1 MVADAEPEV
10 AQPLG
15 FAEIVISRPAGP
27 IKILFERLD
36 QRIKAWIQNR
46 TVVEIDDPV
55 AAPLVVA
62 ETQRSIRRAFERDQ
76 GAIAVTECPLVV
88 EPG

>member
-15 FAEIVISRPAGP
+15 FDEIVISRPAGV
-27 IKILFERLD
+27 IKIVFERLD
-36 QRIKAWIQNR
+36 QRIQARIQNR

-55 AAPLVVA
+55 AATLVVA
-62 ETQRSIRRAFERDQ
+62 ETQRPIRRTFQRDQ
-76 GAIAVTECPLVV
+76 GPIAVTE
-88 EPG
+88 

>member
-10 AQPLG
+10 TQPLG
-15 FAEIVISRPAGP
+15 FAEIVISRPAGL
-27 IKILFERLD
+27 IKIVFERLD
-36 QRIKAWIQNR
+36 QRIQARIQNR

-62 ETQRSIRRAFERDQ
+62 ETQRPIRRAFQRDQ
-76 GAIAVTECPLVV
+76 GPIPVSE
-88 EPG
+88 